1 MKTRHIVVIGAALA
15 LASCA
20 SATAP
25 GPGGAHTG
33 PLLEEVRRATGR
45 YQDVGV
51 ATSSGYAPFLG
62 CVSGPQEGAMGVHYV
77 NGELVSDG
85 EIDAA
90 RPEALIYEPGR
101 DGLSLV
107 GVEYIV
113 IAAAWDG
120 KHKTPP
126 TLMGQVF
133 HYNTAPNRYGI
144 PAFYALHVWAWR
156 DNPGGPFAD
165 WNSTVSC
172 RNYRS

>member
-1 MKTRHIVVIGAALA
+1 MIGVDQEEPVRFDPNGACSQNVSREARALSEQQRGNIVLSIPLRRREEPLAGEAARPRKVAIAVLA
-15 LASCA
+15 
-20 SATAP
+20 
-25 GPGGAHTG
+25 
-33 PLLEEVRRATGR
+33 RA
-45 YQDVGV
+45 QHHV
-51 ATSSGYAPFLG
+51 
-62 CVSGPQEGAMGVHYV
+62 EH
-77 NGELVSDG
+77 
-85 EIDAA
+85 AA

-101 DGLSLV
+101 DGLGLV

-113 IAAAWDG
+113 IAAAWDA

-156 DNPGGPFAD
+156 DNPSGPFAD

-172 RNYRS
+172 RSYRG